1 MKTLFKNYNYSFDK
15 NDAKIISTFCKQAI
29 KQMSTDERFMPD
41 IKAYQ
46 SIISKIDED
55 FSNVKLTK
63 DEKFRLLKQLQENV
77 KHYQKEISKAW
88 FIKKWLY
95 KSMLKQYDLILTKY
109 FEE

>member
-29 KQMSTDERFMPD
+29 KQMSSDERFLPD

-55 FSNVKLTK
+55 SSNVKLTK
-63 DEKFRLLKQLQENV
+63 DEKFRLVKQLQENT
-77 KHYQKEISKAW
+77 KHYEKEISKAW

-95 KSMLKQYDLILTKY
+95 KSMLKQYNLIISKY
-109 FEE
+109 FKD